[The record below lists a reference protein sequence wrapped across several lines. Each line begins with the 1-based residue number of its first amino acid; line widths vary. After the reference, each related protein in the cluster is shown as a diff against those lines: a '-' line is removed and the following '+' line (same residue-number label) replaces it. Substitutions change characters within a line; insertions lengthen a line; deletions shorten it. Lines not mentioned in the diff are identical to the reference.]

1 MSFDLFPELLC
12 RREFLGW
19 DRPLLPGVVRYFIDQ
34 AGETGRLD
42 LSDWICVLPTAQ
54 SMLRFGRLLQSA
66 ADDQGLDYLAP
77 RITTSGELAEL
88 LYQPE
93 APIAIEFEQTLAWA
107 RVLRHRDA
115 ESLRPLLPVLPE
127 SDAIG
132 PWLELAGTLRR
143 LTADLAAHEVSFAD
157 VVSVTDSDAEQARWK
172 LLQELFELYLGELA
186 TAGRS
191 DPHQQRRR
199 AIKRKTIR
207 SGRLIALVGTSDL
220 NPSIAKVIAEVERD
234 VVAFIAAPEDKE
246 ACFDWLG
253 CLKPDAFAE
262 FQLPLTDDHLV
273 PAGDIA
279 DQATAV
285 SEAVTEF
292 ASRYQPEQIAVGV
305 TDDSHVAAT
314 EMQLDGCGFS
324 TYRHVGWTVASTA
337 VGRLVSL
344 TATLIA
350 RPTWRSLAA
359 LVRHGDVH
367 RFLLA
372 QLNEPQS
379 DAAQPDYLIPLDQ
392 MLANH
397 LPVRLSDPLPPAAL
411 KHYPAAE
418 QLRRAVLAWLAP
430 LLPKHLSDGPRPTQ
444 PIADWCDR
452 LLHWLDSIYADLG
465 TADLEAAGLGA
476 ADATRPDRRL
486 TVEAVAKVRDLLTRF
501 TKLSRHLDAP
511 VTAASALEMITS
523 RLSDLR
529 VGQNQ
534 NTDDIQI
541 HGWLD
546 LALDD
551 SPAMVVVGFNHPF
564 VPSAVTSDPFLPGS
578 LRSRLRIA
586 DNERRY
592 ARDLYATQLLLSTR
606 RDIRMIVGKHS
617 ADGTPTPPSRLLS
630 ASSPPDVARRIRMLL
645 AGTRDKVNVSHR
657 WDSDRKTTDLPI
669 PEFHPD
675 ECPVKSMSVTAFK
688 AYLECPYRFYLRHV
702 LNLKPVDDLAREL
715 AANQFGDL
723 VHAAVE
729 HFGESAEKDEA
740 DEKRIFESLR
750 HHLHQYAADQYGDHA
765 ESAVRLQV
773 RQAERRLHF
782 VAAEQAKRIE
792 QGWRI
797 HATEASVEESKGAS
811 ITVDGKKMGLRGR
824 FDRID
829 RNVQTGQWAI
839 LDYKTH
845 GHKPEK
851 KHLRKNRDTGQ
862 YEWIDLQLPL
872 YRMMV
877 PFLGI
882 EAPPQEVQ
890 LGYFNVSDKA
900 EESKIN
906 IAEFDEPL
914 MEQAKDLIHQ
924 CVLRIFACDFA
935 PSDQGVMYDDY
946 EMILQTGV
954 ASRMLAGAA
963 IAEGDNDQ

>member
-19 DRPLLPGVVRYFIDQ
+19 DRPLLPGVVRHFIDQ
-34 AGETGRLD
+34 AGENGRLD
-42 LSDWICVLPTAQ
+42 LGDWIFVLPTAQ

-66 ADDQGLDYLAP
+66 ADAQGFDYVAP
-77 RITTSGELAEL
+77 RITTSGDLAEH

-93 APIAIEFEQTLAWA
+93 KPIAIEFEQTLAWA

-115 ESLRPLLPVLPE
+115 DSLRPLLPVLPE
-127 SDAIG
+127 SEAIG

-143 LTADLAAHEVSFAD
+143 LTADLAAHDVGFED
-157 VVSVTDSDAEQARWK
+157 VVAVADSDTEQARWE

-207 SGRLIALVGTSDL
+207 SGRAIALVGTSDL
-220 NPSIAKVIAEVERD
+220 NPSVAKVIANVERD
-234 VVAFIAAPEDKE
+234 VVAFIAAPQEKQ

-253 CLKPDAFAE
+253 CLKPDAFAD
-262 FQLPLTDDHLV
+262 FQLPLIDDHLV
-273 PAGDIA
+273 PAADIA

-285 SEAVTEF
+285 SEAVTQF
-292 ASRYQPEQIAVGV
+292 ATRYQPSEIAVGV

-314 EMQLDGCGFS
+314 EMQLDGCGFP

-337 VGRLVSL
+337 VGRLLSL
-344 TATLIA
+344 TATVVA

-367 RFLLA
+367 RFLHA
-372 QLNEPQS
+372 QLNTTQRDTAPQ
-379 DAAQPDYLIPLDQ
+379 DYLVPLDQ

-397 LPVRLSDPLPPAAL
+397 LPVRLADPLPPAAL

-418 QLRRAVLAWLAP
+418 QLRCTVLAWLSP
-430 LLPKHLSDGPRPTQ
+430 LVPEHLSDGPRATK
-444 PIADWCDR
+444 PIADWCES
-452 LLHWLDSIYADLG
+452 LLQWLDSIYTG
-465 TADLEAAGLGA
+465 VETADAS
-476 ADATRPDRRL
+476 RPERRL

-501 TKLSRHLDAP
+501 TQLSRHLDAP
-511 VTAASALEMITS
+511 VTAASALEMIAS
-523 RLSDLR
+523 RLADLR
-529 VGQNQ
+529 VGQDQ
-534 NTDDIQI
+534 DADDIQI

-578 LRSRLRIA
+578 LRSRLGIA

-606 RDIRMIVGKHS
+606 RDIRLIVGKRS
-617 ADGTPTPPSRLLS
+617 ADAAPTPPSRLLA

-645 AGTRDKVNVSHR
+645 AGTRDKVNIAHR
-657 WDSDRKTTDLPI
+657 WDSDRQTTELPI

-675 ECPVKSMSVTAFK
+675 ACPVKTMSVTAFK

-723 VHAAVE
+723 VHGAVE

-782 VAAEQAKRIE
+782 VAAEQAQRIQ

-862 YEWIDLQLPL
+862 FEWIDLQLPL

-900 EESKIN
+900 EETKIN
-906 IAEFDEPL
+906 IAEFGEPL
-914 MEQAKDLIHQ
+914 MDQAKDLIHQ
-924 CVLRIFACDFA
+924 CVRRIFACDFA
-935 PSDQGVMYDDY
+935 PSEQGVMYDDY